1 VSDIIGQGGERPPR
15 RKWGGLA
22 VAAVLLLVAGLIAV
36 HLPRHRHAPAAPAR
50 PAATPVP
57 VTTPVPAVTPL
68 PAAGLAAEPDGVTGQ
83 TLPVTASMRL
93 PVSGPRPAW
102 FWPATGRTEPIAG
115 LPPDSAGYEFTG
127 IAGGWAV
134 QGGSAVV
141 RGCAACAGPPQP
153 VYFLSD
159 RARSATRI
167 GLADAVAPG
176 ARPGTVW
183 LTSYPPDADTATA
196 AGTAREVSVTGA
208 PIGRQLTL
216 PAGYVIE
223 QATDRGLLLGPAA
236 QRPGPAAY
244 RLWDTAGSRLGRTF
258 SGVIA
263 AGPAAIAWAPVCRTV
278 CQVDV
283 LDLATG
289 RRTTVV
295 LPGASSA
302 ANAAF
307 SPDGAFLAV
316 ELSFYTGGNEG
327 SLAAQLDVASVASG
341 RLTVVPGTWVSSDA
355 LVGFGW
361 PGDGDSLVTEL
372 SFTTKVQL
380 ASWQPGAARLAVA
393 AVSPGR
399 VSDSLII
406 G

>member
-1 VSDIIGQGGERPPR
+1 VSDIIGQGGERPRR
-15 RKWGGLA
+15 RKRSGLA
-22 VAAVLLLVAGLIAV
+22 VAAVLLLAAGLIV
-36 HLPRHRHAPAAPAR
+36 THLPRHAPAAAAPAR
-50 PAATPVP
+50 AAATP
-57 VTTPVPAVTPL
+57 TPTAPL
-68 PAAGLAAEPDGVTGQ
+68 PAAGLAAEPGGIVGQ
-83 TLPVTASMRL
+83 TLPVTASLRL
-93 PVSGPRPAW
+93 PVAGRRPAW

-115 LPPDSAGYEFTG
+115 LPPASSGYQFTG
-127 IAGGWAV
+127 ILGGWAV
-134 QGGSAVV
+134 QAGSAVV
-141 RGCAACAGPPQP
+141 PGCGACAGPPQP
-153 VYFLSD
+153 VYFLGD

-176 ARPGTVW
+176 ASPGAVW

-196 AGTAREVSVTGA
+196 AGTAREVTVTGA
-208 PIGRQLTL
+208 PLGPQHTL
-216 PAGYVIE
+216 PAGYAID
-223 QATDRGLLLGPAA
+223 QATDRGLLLAPAA

-244 RLWDTAGSRLGRTF
+244 RLWDTAGSGPGQPF
-258 SGVIA
+258 DGVIA
-263 AGPAAIAWAPVCRTV
+263 ASPTEIAWAPACRAV

-289 RRTTVV
+289 HRTTVG

-307 SPDGAFLAV
+307 SPDGAFLALEV
-316 ELSFYTGGNEG
+316 SFYVGGDDG
-327 SLAAQLDVASVASG
+327 SLAAQLDVASVSSG

-361 PGDGDSLVTEL
+361 PGDGDSLVAEL
-372 SFTTKVQL
+372 SFTTEVQV
-380 ASWQPGAARLAVA
+380 ASWRPGAGRLAVA

-399 VSDSLII
+399 VSDSLVV